1 MDIMFQ
7 AMVTSNYTGITQ
19 KTKTG
24 NWFLVIFI
32 ISEKTLVCKWE
43 YIFFYNFLYY
53 LIYNFP
59 ESSFVLCFFLSRQKD
74 ITA

>member
-24 NWFLVIFI
+24 NWFLLIFI

-43 YIFFYNFLYY
+43 YIILYNFLNN
-53 LIYNFP
+53 LIDNFP
-59 ESSFVLCFFLSRQKD
+59 ESSFVLFFFLSRQND